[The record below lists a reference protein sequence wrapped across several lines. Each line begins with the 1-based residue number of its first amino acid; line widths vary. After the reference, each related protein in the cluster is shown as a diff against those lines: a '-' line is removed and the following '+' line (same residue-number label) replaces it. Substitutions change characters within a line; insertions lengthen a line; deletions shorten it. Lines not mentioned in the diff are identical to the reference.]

1 MSKGKV
7 TNTEILDMIVI
18 LSQGYIDLYWM
29 INCMDAREHVSMY
42 VTSQAVSDFL
52 VEIHLVIQL

>member
-42 VTSQAVSDFL
+42 VTLQAVSDFL
-52 VEIHLVIQL
+52 VEIHLVIQF